1 MIRKQHIL
9 IVDDDPEIGAL
20 LSDYLHK
27 YDYRVSLAKEGG
39 QMWRKLQ
46 ESKVDLIILD
56 VMLPGEDG
64 ISLCRQLRDSSDIS
78 IIMLSAVDGEADR
91 VAGLE
96 VGADDYLTKPFS
108 PRELLAR
115 MKALLRRSTGV
126 LGKQRQEA
134 ALASL
139 PNLEFSGWSLDQKK
153 RRLLDPDG
161 VTVPLSN
168 SEYELLLAFI
178 EHPHR
183 VLTRDQLLDLTKGKA
198 ASPFDRSID
207 VQVGRLRKKIESSP
221 KNPDIILT
229 VRGGGYQ
236 FNATVTEK
244 LC

>member
-1 MIRKQHIL
+1 M
-9 IVDDDPEIGAL
+9 
-20 LSDYLHK
+20 
-27 YDYRVSLAKEGG
+27 
-39 QMWRKLQ
+39 
-46 ESKVDLIILD
+46 
-56 VMLPGEDG
+56 
-64 ISLCRQLRDSSDIS
+64 
-78 IIMLSAVDGEADR
+78 
-91 VAGLE
+91 
-96 VGADDYLTKPFS
+96 
-108 PRELLAR
+108 
-115 MKALLRRSTGV
+115 LRRSTGD
-126 LGKQRQEA
+126 LGKLRQEA

-178 EHPHR
+178 EHPNR

-207 VQVGRLRKKIESSP
+207 VQVGRLRKKIENSP
-221 KNPDIILT
+221 KEPDIILT

-244 LC
+244 S